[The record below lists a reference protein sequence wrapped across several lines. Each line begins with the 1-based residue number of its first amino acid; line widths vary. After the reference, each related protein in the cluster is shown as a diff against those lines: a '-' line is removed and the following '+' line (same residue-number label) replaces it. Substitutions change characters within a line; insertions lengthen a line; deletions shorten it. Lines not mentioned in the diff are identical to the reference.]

1 MRNLTVE
8 QQYSPS
14 LDATSEMTG
23 FTTDINAPY
32 TFSSSLPTQV
42 FKVYAKNNA
51 TTNYSR
57 IIGEKSY
64 ELNDHLGNFN
74 DTWVLS
80 SKTLSGINPVRNL
93 SEATGIRV
101 VISDRKYL
109 ADRDD
114 DNNISTGDNFV
125 PEVLSAN
132 EYGAFGNLLNG
143 RGFSKRD
150 YRYGFQGQEKNDEVK
165 GEGNSVNYK
174 YRMHAP
180 RVGRFFAVDPLF
192 RKFPYWSPYAFSGN
206 QVIHTVELEGLENE
220 NNLNENEQEQEV
232 QIHQMTEIFV
242 RKGKEGDWIAGGE
255 GIPGIL
261 VIYSPDIQA
270 RNFAEL
276 VGGEVKRERNEG
288 GGATPVVVI
297 CSNSFVAH
305 DVFALLEEQHGIK
318 EDQLSKAEKRE
329 LLTVRFDKDRSDL
342 FNYRIDDVMLANPGA
357 IAIPLLATR
366 AIPIVLYPGDM
377 ISAGDV
383 YLPAGRLAQGLVDE
397 FAKSS
402 KRVAREQGKA
412 ARDSQPASEDYA
424 KWKAKSTEKKFGKDA
439 RREAHDKKPKGAP
452 DRTKKQLNED
462 YE

>member
-14 LDATSEMTG
+14 LGLKRVIPG

-114 DNNISTGDNFV
+114 SNTITTGDNFV

-143 RGFSKRD
+143 RGFSKRA
-150 YRYGFQGQEKNDEVK
+150 YSRGFNGMLKDDDVK
-165 GEGNSVNYK
+165 GNGNSYTTEFRQYDPRIGRWLSLDPVNEL
-174 YRMHAP
+174 M
-180 RVGRFFAVDPLF
+180 VQI
-192 RKFPYWSPYAFSGN
+192 SPYCGLDNNPIWLSDPKGDSPPWLLRLLMQASRLLGSGGGSSVRGDLTR
-206 QVIHTVELEGLENE
+206 VILEIGAHIYEYNSNPKPIVEEVTKQKWRENYNKDIKPQLKVE
-220 NNLNENEQEQEV
+220 SY
-232 QIHQMTEIFV
+232 TE
-242 RKGKEGDWIAGGE
+242 
-255 GIPGIL
+255 P
-261 VIYSPDIQA
+261 
-270 RNFAEL
+270 
-276 VGGEVKRERNEG
+276 RNE
-288 GGATPVVVI
+288 I
-297 CSNSFVAH
+297 
-305 DVFALLEEQHGIK
+305 
-318 EDQLSKAEKRE
+318 EKS
-329 LLTVRFDKDRSDL
+329 T
-342 FNYRIDDVMLANPGA
+342 
-357 IAIPLLATR
+357 
-366 AIPIVLYPGDM
+366 
-377 ISAGDV
+377 
-383 YLPAGRLAQGLVDE
+383 
-397 FAKSS
+397 FAKVKSGLIEG
-402 KRVAREQGKA
+402 VEIGQPYN
-412 ARDSQPASEDYA
+412 RDGVTI
-424 KWKAKSTEKKFGKDA
+424 KNITF
-439 RREAHDKKPKGAP
+439 
-452 DRTKKQLNED
+452 LV
-462 YE
+462 

>member
-1 MRNLTVE
+1 MRNLKVE

-114 DNNISTGDNFV
+114 NNTISTGDNFV
-125 PEVLSAN
+125 TEVLSAN

-143 RGFSKRD
+143 RGFSQRD
-150 YRYGFQGQEKNDEVK
+150 YRYGFQGQEKDDEVK

-174 YRMHAP
+174 YRMHDP
-180 RVGRFFAVDPLF
+180 RVGRFFAIDPLSSKYPF
-192 RKFPYWSPYAFSGN
+192 YSPYAFSGN
-206 QVIHTVELEGLENE
+206 RVIDAVEQEGLQPNVLFDSPDEAAINFAMYYNDNSIRCNCEYGATIWKVVSHGDIKYAYGEATKQIGDTQEIDEFRAETPNE
-220 NNLNENEQEQEV
+220 
-232 QIHQMTEIFV
+232 
-242 RKGKEGDWIAGGE
+242 GKEVVAIVHTHGKYNAKYSGSSNYFSGLKIDLVYNSDYETVGLVVSLE
-255 GIPGIL
+255 KDYLLPG
-261 VIYSPDIQA
+261 DIQ
-270 RNFAEL
+270 RSDYLNL
-276 VGGEVKRERNEG
+276 PTYV
-288 GGATPVVVI
+288 ATPNGSV
-297 CSNSFVAH
+297 
-305 DVFALLEEQHGIK
+305 Q
-318 EDQLSKAEKRE
+318 R
-329 LLTVRFDKDRSDL
+329 
-342 FNYRIDDVMLANPGA
+342 
-357 IAIPLLATR
+357 
-366 AIPIVLYPGDM
+366 
-377 ISAGDV
+377 
-383 YLPAGRLAQGLVDE
+383 YLPGKGVDIQRISSDAPSDSKDPERLNIRSSNRENFIKLGQIE
-397 FAKSS
+397 FNTDKLRQSTKIEGVFIATDVRTGSDYGVVKSES
-402 KRVAREQGKA
+402 GNFSFYRNK
-412 ARDSQPASEDYA
+412 
-424 KWKAKSTEKKFGKDA
+424 
-439 RREAHDKKPKGAP
+439 
-452 DRTKKQLNED
+452 
-462 YE
+462 

>member
-14 LDATSEMTG
+14 LGSTSVMDG

-114 DNNISTGDNFV
+114 NNTITSGDNFV

-143 RGFSKRD
+143 RGFSQRA
-150 YRYGFQGQEKNDEVK
+150 YSRGFNGMLKDDDVK
-165 GEGNSVNYK
+165 GNGNSYTTEFRQ
-174 YRMHAP
+174 YDP
-180 RVGRFFAVDPLF
+180 RIGRWLSLDPLSQE
-192 RKFPYWSPYAFSGN
+192 FPWQSPYNSMS
-206 QVIHTVELEGLENE
+206 
-220 NNLNENEQEQEV
+220 NNPILR
-232 QIHQMTEIFV
+232 IDP
-242 RKGKEGDWIAGGE
+242 KGDADGVYLDEE
-255 GIPGIL
+255 T
-261 VIYSPDIQA
+261 
-270 RNFAEL
+270 
-276 VGGEVKRERNEG
+276 GEVLGTDEKGVEDGLVHYTSKENWEKYG
-288 GGATPVVVI
+288 ENPMI
-297 CSNSFVAH
+297 EKKSI
-305 DVFALLEEQHGIK
+305 AL
-318 EDQLSKAEKRE
+318 
-329 LLTVRFDKDRSDL
+329 
-342 FNYRIDDVMLANPGA
+342 NPGVSKT
-357 IAIPLLATR
+357 INLFDEWKKGHYQNKM
-366 AIPIVLYPGDM
+366 IVDCVFCNHLYIFLID
-377 ISAGDV
+377 
-383 YLPAGRLAQGLVDE
+383 
-397 FAKSS
+397 S
-402 KRVAREQGKA
+402 KFQV
-412 ARDSQPASEDYA
+412 
-424 KWKAKSTEKKFGKDA
+424 
-439 RREAHDKKPKGAP
+439 
-452 DRTKKQLNED
+452 
-462 YE
+462 